1 MPDGLKRLDPQEVTP
16 VLFTAL
22 QTGAVIGP
30 ADVGVLAV
38 SGPGAVQCIQG
49 LLTNDIEKPGD
60 DAFVYGA
67 LLTPKGMIV
76 VDGWAARQGTTV
88 TFTVPAEARE
98 RALAIFMRALPPR
111 LAQPRDQSPEVA
123 VFRLA
128 GPQALVVAQTA
139 GLVLP
144 SAPGRVTRPA
154 AGAPA
159 WAVARASEQAP
170 FTLQITAPASEAA
183 RVTERLTAAGALAAG
198 AAALE
203 CARILAGWPRLGAEV
218 DDKTIP
224 QEVR

>member
-16 VLFTAL
+16 VLLTAL

-88 TFTVPAEARE
+88 TFTIPIHEQVSSEEQDPNHRK
-98 RALAIFMRALPPR
+98 
-111 LAQPRDQSPEVA
+111 VA
-123 VFRLA
+123 SYEI
-128 GPQALVVAQTA
+128 GPW
-139 GLVLP
+139 
-144 SAPGRVTRPA
+144 S
-154 AGAPA
+154 
-159 WAVARASEQAP
+159 
-170 FTLQITAPASEAA
+170 F
-183 RVTERLTAAGALAAG
+183 
-198 AAALE
+198 
-203 CARILAGWPRLGAEV
+203 
-218 DDKTIP
+218 DY
-224 QEVR
+224 